1 MDGKKNN
8 AYKLNP
14 ILFWPIVIIMVVIIA
29 LSFINQEGFAAV
41 VTAAVNSEVI
51 GLKWTVG
58 PIILLLMVTMIW
70 LLVSPVGNIRLGGP
84 DAKPRFGRFSYWGL
98 CLCSTI
104 AIGVV
109 LWGVA
114 QPITYFMEPAVG
126 WGVDPG
132 SDAAAIKAIAQTNL
146 EWAWGQYTQYAV
158 FAIAI
163 GLASYNLKQPMKTSS
178 FLYMITGKPVNK
190 VLNIVVD
197 LICLFGIVAGVTCS
211 LGTGTM
217 QMSAGIQAVF
227 GIDVTKITWLIVELC
242 VVVGFLLMSVS
253 GIAKGIRTVTDQN
266 LRLYYVVMIIIVILG
281 PTQYIFDMLTE
292 STAYMAQTFVQ
303 SVCYTGGINGDTQPI
318 FWMIWLFV
326 SAGAFAPITGLFLAK
341 ASYGKTIKE
350 VVVGNFIFPAIFNTA
365 WFVIFGSAAIYKQK
379 TGQIDIWGMM
389 QTLGTEAAS
398 FEFFKSF
405 PFGMV
410 LCVVFLVVIY
420 LSFVTMAS
428 GSTTSAAIVSTTLT
442 REVSEEEEPP
452 MWIKVIWAAIM
463 ATSAYV
469 FISFAGIQ
477 GAKSMALIGGMPSML
492 LHAVAAAAIWRGR
505 KMLTIPKQEHTAN
518 TQEHAENA

>member
-1 MDGKKNN
+1 MENKKERPGS

-14 ILFWPIVIIMVVIIA
+14 ILFWPMVIIMVMIIA

-41 VTAAVNSEVI
+41 VSAAVNSEVV

-58 PIILLLMVTMIW
+58 PIILFLIATMIW
-70 LLVSPVGNIRLGGP
+70 LLVSPIGQIRLGGP
-84 DAKPRFGRFSYWGL
+84 DATPRFGRFSYWGL

-114 QPITYFMEPAVG
+114 QPITYFMEPAIG

-132 SDAAAIKAIAQTNL
+132 TDAAAIKAIAQTNL
-146 EWAWGQYTQYAV
+146 EWAVGQYTQYAI

-163 GLASYNLKQPMKTSS
+163 GLAAYNFKQPMKTSS

-190 VLNIVVD
+190 ALNIIVD

-217 QMSAGIQAVF
+217 QMSAGLQAVF
-227 GIDVTKITWLIVELC
+227 GIDVSKITWLVVEAC
-242 VVVGFLLMSVS
+242 VVVGFLLMSIN
-253 GIAKGIRTVTDQN
+253 GIAKGIRIVTDQN
-266 LRLYYVVMIIIVILG
+266 LRLYYVVMVIIIILG

-292 STAYMAQTFVQ
+292 SSALMVQTFVE

-326 SAGAFAPITGLFLAK
+326 STAAFAPITGLFLAK
-341 ASYGKTIKE
+341 ASYGKTIRE
-350 VVVGNFIFPAIFNTA
+350 IVVGNFIFPAIFNIA
-365 WFVIFGSAAIYKQK
+365 WFVIFGAAAIYKQQ
-379 TGQIDIWGMM
+379 TGEIDIWGMM
-389 QTLGTEAAS
+389 QTLGTETAS

-405 PFGMV
+405 PLGMV

-428 GSTTSAAIVSTTLT
+428 GSTTSAAIVSMTLT

-452 MWIKVIWAAIM
+452 MWMKVVWALIM
-463 ATSAYV
+463 AVSAYV
-469 FISFAGIQ
+469 FISFAGIE

-492 LHAVAAAAIWRGR
+492 LHAVAAVAVWRAR
-505 KMLTIPKQEHTAN
+505 KLLKLSKG
-518 TQEHAENA
+518 